1 MREHFQYREFQCQKF
16 HFLDSLL
23 PFYLTR
29 FWDNYYIFGGLII
42 TLISNLQGN
51 AQDKMCYR
59 NVSQCMTK
67 DKSPYHIGW
76 ALPGPFPGSKLR
88 GQITDQITAFFQK
101 RKPSFSDT

>member
-1 MREHFQYREFQCQKF
+1 MQNLHGEVTLKSEKHRK
-16 HFLDSLL
+16 LII
-23 PFYLTR
+23 
-29 FWDNYYIFGGLII
+29 WDNYYIFGGLII